1 MNRDDS
7 YQHQARKRFGQN
19 FLVDHHIID
28 KIIAAIAP
36 KPSQN
41 IIEIGPGRGAIT
53 EPMLARC
60 PSLKVVELDRDLVP
74 QLREK
79 FVDYP
84 DFQIYQGD
92 ALKTDFGQ
100 FYQPGQAMRIVGNL
114 PYNISTPLIFHLLGF
129 SQQIEDMHFMLQKE
143 VVDRLAASP
152 DDKNY
157 GRLSVMVQYYSS
169 VQPLFSVPPT
179 AFRPTPKVESAIVR
193 LLPYNQLPHPANDL
207 KLLTKLVSASFQQR
221 RKTMRNTLKYMLD
234 ATQLEQL
241 DIDISL
247 RPQNLSV
254 ADFVHLSNQIG
265 ALQ

>member
-1 MNRDDS
+1 MNRGEP

-19 FLVDHHIID
+19 FLVNHHVID

-36 KPSQN
+36 KPGQN
-41 IIEIGPGRGAIT
+41 IIEIGPGHGAIT
-53 EPMLARC
+53 EPILAKC
-60 PSLKVVELDRDLVP
+60 PSLKVVELDRDLIP
-74 QLREK
+74 ILREK

-84 DFQIYQGD
+84 DFQIHQGD
-92 ALKTDFGQ
+92 ALKTDFAQ
-100 FYQPGQAMRIVGNL
+100 FYQPGQAMRIIGNL

-152 DDKNY
+152 NDKSY
-157 GRLSVMVQYYSS
+157 GRLSVMVQYYSH
-169 VQPLFSVPPT
+169 VQPLFKVPPT

-193 LLPYNQLPHPANDL
+193 LLPYSQPPIIANDL

-221 RKTMRNTLKYMLD
+221 RKTMRNTLKHMLD
-234 ATQLEQL
+234 SVQLEQL

-265 ALQ
+265 VLQ